1 MQKTIGGAVTL
12 ETAKCSFCHS
22 LQTIKARSA
31 KGVAL
36 PPPSHFRAPVLGETL
51 AQNTPPPKPSVELPQ
66 PTPDAKK
73 PEQEEPTK
81 PDAGPPP
88 TPPTPEP
95 APEPKPKDTATTTEA
110 PPSTPAA
117 KTESTPTPPTPTP
130 APAPAPAAASSGTRK
145 PEPMGTIPLGDTSR
159 QPFGDQWGQHAKWG
173 VVANFNHTDHTKP
186 KYSDKCED
194 CHHTN
199 KDAKV
204 EEVLACLNCHQSPDS
219 PITADK
225 GKGVSAEDAYH
236 GVADS
241 DKAPKA
247 GCIECHKRYRDKN
260 PDSKAPIKSP
270 CSGCHTEKAARL
282 DPRFTRPR
290 RDGWVTANIAALTKW
305 MRSSRSPAMAL
316 TR

>member
-1 MQKTIGGAVTL
+1 
-12 ETAKCSFCHS
+12 
-22 LQTIKARSA
+22 
-31 KGVAL
+31 
-36 PPPSHFRAPVLGETL
+36 
-51 AQNTPPPKPSVELPQ
+51 
-66 PTPDAKK
+66 
-73 PEQEEPTK
+73 
-81 PDAGPPP
+81 
-88 TPPTPEP
+88 
-95 APEPKPKDTATTTEA
+95 
-110 PPSTPAA
+110 
-117 KTESTPTPPTPTP
+117 
-130 APAPAPAAASSGTRK
+130 
-145 PEPMGTIPLGDTSR
+145 MGTIPLGDTSR
-159 QPFGDQWGQHAKWG
+159 QPFGDQWGQHSKWG
-173 VVANFNHTDHTKP
+173 VVSNFNHTDHTKP

-241 DKAPKA
+241 EKAPKA

-270 CSGCHTEKAARL
+270 CSGCHTEKTARL
-282 DPRFTRPR
+282 DPRLTNPR
-290 RDGWVTANIAALTKW
+290 HEDWVMTNIAALTKW
-305 MRSSRSPAMAL
+305 MRSSRAPAMAL